1 VRGKI
6 SIKRNSKNLRD
17 GSSVVFFLIFLF
29 YFSFLNPGFSDSTQ
43 DNWVKIEFE
52 HITIEDGLSQS
63 TVMSIIQDKEGFL
76 WIATEKGLNRY
87 DGYNFKVYRHDPEN
101 PQSLGYSLVSH
112 LYEDHLG
119 YIWAGTMGGGLDKYD
134 KKRDVFIHYRHD
146 SSNPGSISNNSIN
159 SIYEDKNGVLWIG
172 TDDGLNR
179 YDRVH
184 DRFIHYKH
192 DPNDRNSICSNRV
205 MSICGDHD
213 GNLWIGTTNG
223 LDKLSG
229 NKFIHYMNGNNV
241 SAVFYDRKGT
251 VWVSTN
257 RGLYRYDRENDTFVS
272 CLDFSKEP
280 FLRGAIYVLQI
291 YEDVDGNLWLT
302 TEGDGLYCYNKK
314 TGKLSHYTHN
324 PLDPASLS
332 RNRVYY
338 VLQDSSGVLW
348 VGTRGGGLS
357 KSTYKLQKFRHIK
370 NDLSD
375 PHSLGHNNVF
385 ALLEDRE
392 GFVWVGTYNGLYKWD
407 RNKNRFYTYKH
418 EEGNDNSLSNNSV
431 WALFE
436 DKEGNLWIGTS
447 GGLDKLDKKRE
458 HFTHY
463 RSGAE
468 NLDGLSGNVV
478 LSLYEDENGF
488 LWIGTMSGLDVLNPG
503 TGKFIK
509 HYRYDPSNECSLS
522 NNVINSIYRDSK
534 GNIWIGT
541 FDGLNLFDE
550 KRECFIHFFS
560 DNKNPESLTDNFIDY
575 IFEDSKGRLW
585 IGTPSGLNLY
595 DYNKSIFQHYTIK
608 DGFADDTIY
617 GILEDKEGCLWLS
630 TNRGLTKFNPETKE
644 VENFDVS
651 DGLQDYEFNN
661 NACFKNKRGEMFFG
675 GINGFNVFYPEQ
687 IKKNEFIP
695 NIVIVDFKIF
705 NRSIRV
711 GEEINGRVILNK
723 PIEYTDKVILKH
735 TENNIF
741 IEFASLCFVNPEKN
755 QYAYMLKGFDMDWIY
770 SGNKRFATYTNLPPG
785 TYEFLV
791 KGTNSDGVWNN
802 KGVSLTI
809 VITPPFWKTWWFNL
823 IIGLLVLA
831 TAFGAHAVRVAALR
845 RRAKLLEELVA
856 ERTKE
861 LEELN
866 KKLEELSLTDPLTGV
881 ANRRHFN
888 KILDLE
894 WKRCLRSKQ
903 PLSLVMVDID
913 YFKLY
918 NDTYGHVKGD
928 ICLKK
933 VARVLKENLKRAGDF
948 VARYGGE
955 EFVVI
960 LPNTDIRGACFLAE
974 TFRTKVEQMKIP
986 HEKSKVSKYLTIS
999 LGVASIVPDRNSS
1012 YEELLKSADE
1022 ALYRAKQKSRNCC
1035 ECVDL
1040 NIRG

>member
-1 VRGKI
+1 VRNKT
-6 SIKRNSKNLRD
+6 RNNKNSNDFR
-17 GSSVVFFLIFLF
+17 
-29 YFSFLNPGFSDSTQ
+29 Q

-52 HITIEDGLSQS
+52 HITIEDGLSQNS
-63 TVMSIIQDKEGFL
+63 VMSIIQDKEGFL

-87 DGYNFKVYRHDPEN
+87 DGYNFKIYRHDPEN
-101 PQSLGYSLVSH
+101 SHSLGYPLIRV

-119 YIWAGTMGGGLDKYD
+119 YIWAGMMGGGLDKYD
-134 KKRDVFIHYRHD
+134 KKRDVFIHYKHD
-146 SSNPGSISNNSIN
+146 DSNPDSISNNTIN

-172 TDDGLNR
+172 TNNGLNR

-184 DRFIHYKH
+184 DRFIQYKH

-205 MSICGDHD
+205 MSIYGDHD
-213 GNLWIGTTNG
+213 GNLWIGTVNG

-241 SAVFYDRKGT
+241 SAVFCDREGT
-251 VWVSTN
+251 VWVSTS
-257 RGLYRYDRENDTFVS
+257 RGLYRYDKENDTFVS
-272 CLDFSKEP
+272 CLDYGKDPS
-280 FLRGAIYVLQI
+280 LRVTRNVLQI
-291 YEDVDGNLWLT
+291 YEDVDGNLWLA

-332 RNRVYY
+332 NNRVYCI
-338 VLQDSSGVLW
+338 LQDSSGVLW
-348 VGTRGGGLS
+348 VGTRGGGLN
-357 KSTYKLQKFRHIK
+357 KSTYKLQKFRHVK
-370 NDLSD
+370 NDPSD

-385 ALLEDRE
+385 AILEDRE

-407 RNKNRFYTYKH
+407 RNKNRFYAYKH
-418 EEGNDNSLSNNSV
+418 EEGNDNSLSHNSV
-431 WALFE
+431 WVLLE
-436 DKEGNLWIGTS
+436 DKEGNLWIGT
-447 GGLDKLDKKRE
+447 GRGLDKLDKKRE

-468 NLDGLSGNVV
+468 NSDGLSGNVV
-478 LSLYEDENGF
+478 LALYEDENGF
-488 LWIGTMSGLDVLNPG
+488 LWIGTMSGLDVLNPR

-509 HYRYDPSNECSLS
+509 HYRYDPSNKCSLT
-522 NNVINSIYRDSK
+522 NNVVNSIYRDSR
-534 GNIWIGT
+534 GNMWIGT

-550 KRECFIHFFS
+550 KTECFIHFFS
-560 DNKNPESLTDNFIDY
+560 DEKNPESLTDSLIDH

-595 DYNKSIFQHYTIK
+595 DYNKSTFKHYTIK

-630 TNRGLTKFNPETKE
+630 TNRGLTKFNPETEE

-651 DGLQDYEFNN
+651 DGLQSYEFNN

-675 GINGFNVFYPEQ
+675 GINGFNVFCPDR

-705 NRSIRV
+705 NRSIGV

-735 TENNIF
+735 SENNIS
-741 IEFASLCFVNPEKN
+741 IEFASLCFVSPEKN
-755 QYAYMLKGFDMDWIY
+755 QYAYMLKGFDKDWIY

-785 TYEFLV
+785 TYEFIV

-809 VITPPFWKTWWFNL
+809 VITPPFWKTWWFNS
-823 IIGLLVLA
+823 IIGLSALGAAL
-831 TAFGAHAVRVAALR
+831 GAHAIRVAALR
-845 RRAKLLEELVA
+845 RRSKILEELVA
-856 ERTKE
+856 KKTKE
-861 LEELN
+861 LEEAN

-881 ANRRHFN
+881 ANRRHFE
-888 KILDLE
+888 KVLDLE
-894 WKRCLRSKQ
+894 WRRCMRSKQ
-903 PLSLVMVDID
+903 PLSLVMIDID

-933 VARVLKENLKRAGDF
+933 VAEVLKENLKRAGDF

-974 TFRTKVEQMKIP
+974 TFRTKVEEMKIP

-999 LGVASIVPDRNSS
+999 LGVASIVPDENSS